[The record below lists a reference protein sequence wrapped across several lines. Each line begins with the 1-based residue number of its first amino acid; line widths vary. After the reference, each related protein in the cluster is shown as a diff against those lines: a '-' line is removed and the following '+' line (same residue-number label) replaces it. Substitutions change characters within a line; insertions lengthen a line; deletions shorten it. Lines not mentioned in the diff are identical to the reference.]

1 MLEKEAYR
9 GTGITQIFFQI
20 MYKTMLFFLK
30 QRNFF
35 LSMLL
40 KKTKNTKQSPAV
52 YVLSMQHD
60 IFFTLNYS
68 LALINTTYYC
78 HFTVNLGSTKAQ
90 SSKRRTRTMRVTFF
104 PQDTGKVKI
113 DWIIAWTW
121 KKKSILERNY
131 AKNYTSQSIRVY
143 NILPIPRSSS
153 AAERKSV

>member
-20 MYKTMLFFLK
+20 MYKTMLFFWK
-30 QRNFF
+30 QRDFF

-68 LALINTTYYC
+68 LALINTTY
-78 HFTVNLGSTKAQ
+78 
-90 SSKRRTRTMRVTFF
+90 
-104 PQDTGKVKI
+104 
-113 DWIIAWTW
+113 
-121 KKKSILERNY
+121 
-131 AKNYTSQSIRVY
+131 
-143 NILPIPRSSS
+143 
-153 AAERKSV
+153 